1 MVVGNP
7 FKKYAAIRIVLVYA
21 FTSACWILVSDYF
34 LEKIVSNELL
44 LTQLQTLKGWF
55 FVLATSGILY
65 GLLQTNQRS
74 QHKSYTLL
82 QKVVEGTTDAIFV
95 KDRRGRYIMVNSVT
109 ASILG
114 QPVDAILNR
123 EDTALMPAEM
133 AQQIQKADQEIMAR
147 GEPVSLEE
155 QVLQGS
161 QIRTFWSTKYVWRN
175 SQGHVQG
182 LIGIARDLTEYK
194 QLQEERQQ
202 LIANLQAQA
211 EDLQALHLITANA
224 VSTLN
229 LEELLSVLLDRLM
242 SVTQADAAMIL
253 LSQNHSLYVRASR
266 GLSESE
272 ITLYNS
278 IVGEGFAGTVFQTGK
293 PLYVEDASQDLRFRA
308 ASPMPRL
315 THTLLGVPLQRGTQR
330 IGVLQLEWQNI
341 QPYQERILHLLE
353 IIGERCTLAILNAQ
367 LFEQT
372 QALKERLQLQID
384 RMPVGCII
392 HDQEFRFV
400 DWNQAAESIFGY
412 TKAEVLGQHPFSRI
426 VPPSAQSQVSQI
438 FQRVVQ
444 GDMTAHCFNENQTCT
459 GRLILCSWHNT
470 PLLDAEGNFV
480 GLLSMVQDVTEQKQ
494 AEEQLKRLAYF
505 DPLTSLPRRSLF
517 LQRLEELIEAQRNDS
532 RRSLAVL
539 YLDIERF
546 KFIKYSLGHH
556 IAEALLI
563 AIAIERL
570 VNAGAK
576 VVAFDVLFTTNSAY
590 GPSDDQQFAQILNQ
604 YGDRVVLG
612 STFSSTDL
620 NQGDL
625 SRPNLP
631 IPILLNTPA
640 TTGLVQFPIEIDGRI
655 HRQGSQYISD
665 LAKSNAD
672 IDSTSTID
680 SEIDSVKS
688 FAESVLAVAEIDY
701 PAPPGPYINYSGPH
715 RTFEHIP
722 FWYVLDSDPWTN
734 YLQSG
739 TVFKDKIVIIGATA
753 GSLQDFWAAPFSQTF
768 FYPKPLSGVEI
779 LANDIATLQA
789 GTALREGLPQPW
801 MRGLL
806 ILATGCGY
814 GLLLRQLKRPT
825 ARLALTVSSAGL
837 WLGLGF
843 VVFSQAGVVLPT
855 ATPIIA
861 FLTMGGAYLI
871 TNVVTEQ
878 ISKQRL
884 RKTLAFYATS
894 PIVQEII
901 SQQEDFHDLLKA
913 REEEVIGL
921 LLQDRYQVIKL
932 LGSGGFGETYV
943 AQDTQRPGSP
953 TCVVKQL
960 KIISDDPKAHI
971 LARRLFTAEAET
983 LEQLGHHDQIPRL
996 LASFEAHYSF
1006 YLVEEMIEGR
1016 LLRDELASRTPK
1028 SQLYVLSLLKDIL
1041 PVVTFVHSQ
1050 NVIHRDIKPS
1060 NLIRRKSD
1068 KRLVLIDFGAVKQ
1081 ISNKLTDT
1089 YAQVT
1094 STIGIG
1100 TQGYMPSE
1108 QSAGM
1113 PKLNSDLYAI
1123 GITAIEAL
1131 TGLPPYALQRDK
1143 FGEVIW
1149 KHAVSTLNSEF
1160 ANILTQLVR
1169 YDFTE
1174 RYQSS
1179 EEVLADLLAVEQQ
1192 LQNEASAEEL
1202 EAFNN
1207 PSEDIADLY
1216 TKPEESEIEE
1226 SEIIDSST
1234 CVLPDGWNVEEE
1246 VDETVKLES

>member
-7 FKKYAAIRIVLVYA
+7 FKKYAAIRSVLVYA

-82 QKVVEGTTDAIFV
+82 QKIVEGTTDAIFV
-95 KDRRGRYIMVNSVT
+95 KDRQGRYIMVNSVT

-147 GEPVSLEE
+147 GQPVSLEE

-426 VPPSAQSQVSQI
+426 VPPSAQSQVNQI

-532 RRSLAVL
+532 RRSLTVL

-563 AIAIERL
+563 AIARRL
-570 VNAGAK
+570 EACLHPPVMIARLESDEFA
-576 VVAFDVLFTTNSAY
+576 VLLEYIADASEA
-590 GPSDDQQFAQILNQ
+590 DHWAELIQQALAQ
-604 YGDRVVLG
+604 
-612 STFSSTDL
+612 
-620 NQGDL
+620 
-625 SRPNLP
+625 
-631 IPILLNTPA
+631 
-640 TTGLVQFPIEIDGRI
+640 PIEIHGHCIFIQTCIGIAHGAGDGLEASTLLR
-655 HRQGSQYISD
+655 S
-665 LAKSNAD
+665 AD
-672 IDSTSTID
+672 IALHQAKQTGTTI
-680 SEIDSVKS
+680 
-688 FAESVLAVAEIDY
+688 AVFSD
-701 PAPPGPYINYSGPH
+701 
-715 RTFEHIP
+715 FMEHQVT
-722 FWYVLDSDPWTN
+722 YTLDLDTD
-734 YLQSG
+734 L
-739 TVFKDKIVIIGATA
+739 
-753 GSLQDFWAAPFSQTF
+753 
-768 FYPKPLSGVEI
+768 
-779 LANDIATLQA
+779 
-789 GTALREGLPQPW
+789 
-801 MRGLL
+801 
-806 ILATGCGY
+806 
-814 GLLLRQLKRPT
+814 
-825 ARLALTVSSAGL
+825 RLALERQQFQLYYQPIVNLHEQTLVGFEALLRWHHPHRGAIPPDRFIPLAEQTGLILTIGDWVIESACQQIQHWQHQFGSANCPLVSINLSALQLRQTNLLSRLEQVMRSYGL
-837 WLGLGF
+837 STDQLKLEITESAI
-843 VVFSQAGVVLPT
+843 VENASRVSDL
-855 ATPIIA
+855 
-861 FLTMGGAYLI
+861 LI
-871 TNVVTEQ
+871 TLKKRQ
-878 ISKQRL
+878 ISIVVDDFGTGYSSLSYLHQFPFDMIKIDRSFIHRL
-884 RKTLAFYATS
+884 SHDLPS
-894 PIVQEII
+894 QEIVRTI
-901 SQQEDFHDLLKA
+901 INLAHNLDMTVTAEGIETIQQLE
-913 REEEVIGL
+913 
-921 LLQDRYQVIKL
+921 LLQKMGCD
-932 LGSGGFGETYV
+932 LGQGYLFAPAV
-943 AQDTQRPGSP
+943 ASTAAEQF
-953 TCVVKQL
+953 
-960 KIISDDPKAHI
+960 IIS
-971 LARRLFTAEAET
+971 R
-983 LEQLGHHDQIPRL
+983 
-996 LASFEAHYSF
+996 
-1006 YLVEEMIEGR
+1006 
-1016 LLRDELASRTPK
+1016 
-1028 SQLYVLSLLKDIL
+1028 
-1041 PVVTFVHSQ
+1041 
-1050 NVIHRDIKPS
+1050 
-1060 NLIRRKSD
+1060 
-1068 KRLVLIDFGAVKQ
+1068 
-1081 ISNKLTDT
+1081 
-1089 YAQVT
+1089 
-1094 STIGIG
+1094 
-1100 TQGYMPSE
+1100 
-1108 QSAGM
+1108 
-1113 PKLNSDLYAI
+1113 NSW
-1123 GITAIEAL
+1123 
-1131 TGLPPYALQRDK
+1131 Q
-1143 FGEVIW
+1143 F
-1149 KHAVSTLNSEF
+1149 
-1160 ANILTQLVR
+1160 
-1169 YDFTE
+1169 
-1174 RYQSS
+1174 
-1179 EEVLADLLAVEQQ
+1179 
-1192 LQNEASAEEL
+1192 
-1202 EAFNN
+1202 
-1207 PSEDIADLY
+1207 
-1216 TKPEESEIEE
+1216 
-1226 SEIIDSST
+1226 
-1234 CVLPDGWNVEEE
+1234 
-1246 VDETVKLES
+1246 